1 MENSRLKFR
10 VWNGIEMEYN
20 VMVGHLGAFYVRGL
34 DENDSASV
42 SPFNTRYADHVPV
55 MQSTG
60 LHDKNGKEIYEGDIL
75 RCDWT
80 ARKKHGLEYVQIEEI
95 KDKIQIHEVF
105 YSVHAAG
112 FFMAIDKELS
122 EEKYKDEI
130 LLTAFRAK
138 SFTEVI
144 GNIYENPELLNP

>member
-1 MENSRLKFR
+1 MKREIRFR
-10 VWNGIEMEYN
+10 ITYQHEDTGRITQRIIEL
-20 VMVGHLGAFYVRGL
+20 GQPIPHLGERWFVIGQDQFIGL
-34 DENDSASV
+34 K
-42 SPFNTRYADHVPV
+42 
-55 MQSTG
+55 
-60 LHDKNGKEIYEGDIL
+60 DKNGKEIYEGDIL

-105 YSVHAAG
+105 YSIHAAG

-144 GNIYENPELLNP
+144 GNIYENPELLSK

>member
-1 MENSRLKFR
+1 MKRKIKFR
-10 VWNGIEMEYN
+10 ITYQHEDTGRITQRIIEL
-20 VMVGHLGAFYVRGL
+20 GHPIPHLGERWFVIGQ
-34 DENDSASV
+34 DQ
-42 SPFNTRYADHVPV
+42 F
-55 MQSTG
+55 TG
-60 LHDKNGKEIYEGDIL
+60 LKDKNGKEIYEGDIL

-144 GNIYENPELLNP
+144 GNIYENPELLSK